1 MRYGILSDTH
11 ANIEA
16 LEAVFTAYEGEA
28 IDRYVV
34 DGFVWLFGF
43 IPQLFGFT
51 LKLTTQRG
59 SLQGYAA
66 AMLFAIALIL
76 LVLFL

>member
-1 MRYGILSDTH
+1 MFYRLDT
-11 ANIEA
+11 
-16 LEAVFTAYEGEA
+16 
-28 IDRYVV
+28 YVV
-34 DGFVWLFGF
+34 DGFVWLVGF

-66 AMLFAIALIL
+66 AMLLAVVIIL
-76 LVLFL
+76 LVLFIY